1 MPKSLAQHRSDS
13 AERMYA
19 ADTLAPT
26 GQKRST
32 DEHVALCALRHWED
46 IPRVGCR
53 LVPEHVET
61 RPLLNPDKPGIEQ
74 VTYPRCFGIWDQR
87 VPARVHKMYPH
98 VIGCIPQS
106 LMAPPHHGPS
116 Q

>member
-1 MPKSLAQHRSDS
+1 MGQWWSCAAEHRQ
-13 AERMYA
+13 A
-19 ADTLAPT
+19 AATLAPT
-26 GQKRST
+26 GQKRPT

-74 VTYPRCFGIWDQR
+74 VTSLRFFGVWDQG
-87 VPARVHKMYPH
+87 VPAWICKTGPH
-98 VIGCIPQS
+98 AIAAFPKPG
-106 LMAPPHHGPS
+106 APPQHGPS
-116 Q
+116 P

>member
-1 MPKSLAQHRSDS
+1 MPESLSQHRSYS
-13 AERMYA
+13 AEPMCT

-26 GQKRST
+26 GQKRPT
-32 DEHVALCALRHWED
+32 DEHVALCALHHWED

-74 VTYPRCFGIWDQR
+74 VIPLRSFGVWDKG
-87 VPARVHKMYPH
+87 VPAGSIKQIHMLLAAFRA
-98 VIGCIPQS
+98 S
-106 LMAPPHHGPS
+106 PP
-116 Q
+116 

>member
-1 MPKSLAQHRSDS
+1 MGKLLSLCASVFPTVKWRWANQRWLRGPFMPESLAQHGSCS
-13 AERMYA
+13 AEPICA

-26 GQKRST
+26 GQRGPT

-74 VTYPRCFGIWDQR
+74 VTTLRFFGI
-87 VPARVHKMYPH
+87 
-98 VIGCIPQS
+98 
-106 LMAPPHHGPS
+106 
-116 Q
+116 